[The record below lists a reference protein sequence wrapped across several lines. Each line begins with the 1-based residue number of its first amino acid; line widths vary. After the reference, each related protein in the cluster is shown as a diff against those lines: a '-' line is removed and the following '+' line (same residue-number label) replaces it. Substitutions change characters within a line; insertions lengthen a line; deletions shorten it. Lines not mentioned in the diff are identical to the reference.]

1 MKLIGKLSKPGALF
15 LSFYMLMFAFPFQSA
30 KAVIIGTESI
40 VDVERGQMIRDRLNT
55 LLARKDIQTAL
66 LSCGINP
73 AEAGARLDSLSDDEI
88 LQWADSFAEY
98 PAGGNGGAWGLFG
111 IAVVVVFIILL
122 ITDLVGITDLFNIP

>member
-1 MKLIGKLSKPGALF
+1 MKLIRKLSKPGAFF
-15 LSFYMLMFAFPFQSA
+15 LSFCMLMSACPYQSA
-30 KAVIIGTESI
+30 CAVMIATESI
-40 VDVERGQMIRDRLNT
+40 VDAERSRMIRDRLNT
-55 LLARKDIQTAL
+55 LLTRENIQTSL
-66 LSCGINP
+66 LSWGINP

-122 ITDLVGITDLFNIP
+122 ITDLVGITDMFNIH